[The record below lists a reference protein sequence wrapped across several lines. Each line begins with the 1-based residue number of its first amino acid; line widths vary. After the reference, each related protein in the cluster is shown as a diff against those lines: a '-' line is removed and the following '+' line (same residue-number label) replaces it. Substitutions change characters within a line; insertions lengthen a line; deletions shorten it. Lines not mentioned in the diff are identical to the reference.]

1 MNKKQKSLTNKGFS
15 LVELI
20 IVIAIMAVLIGVL
33 APQYLKYVESSR
45 LQKDNQAIAEIANS
59 IKIAM
64 ADETINGTIANGNNE
79 TFTVD
84 SGTTTYTFGG
94 SGASAL
100 STELSTVVGT
110 SVELTSNTYSS
121 ATPSI
126 VVAKDANG
134 MVSVYA
140 IGYKASTSAAAS
152 TAADPQIF

>member
-1 MNKKQKSLTNKGFS
+1 MNKKQKNLTNKGFS

-64 ADETINGTIANGNNE
+64 ADETIAN
-79 TFTVD
+79 
-84 SGTTTYTFGG
+84 S
-94 SGASAL
+94 ASESFDVNTSHQYVFPSSPATAL

-110 SVELTSNTYSS
+110 TVTMSSNTYSGT
-121 ATPSI
+121 APTI
-126 VVAKDANG
+126 VVSKDANG
-134 MVSVYA
+134 MITVTA
-140 IGYKASTSAAAS
+140 QNYKTSS
-152 TAADPQIF
+152 TAAAVTQTF